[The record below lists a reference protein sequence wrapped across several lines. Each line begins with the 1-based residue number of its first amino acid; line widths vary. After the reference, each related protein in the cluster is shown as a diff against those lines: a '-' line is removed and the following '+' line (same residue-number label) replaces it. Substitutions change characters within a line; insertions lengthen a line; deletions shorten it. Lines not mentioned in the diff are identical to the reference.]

1 MLSYFIILYR
11 SKLQFQ
17 CMNVIAKKV
26 SLSPMIILF
35 FRDCLLIPQ
44 VKVFAE
50 KAKQV
55 RANTPQFL
63 PPLIFSRSK
72 LFPRGKLL
80 FLAAR

>member
-1 MLSYFIILYR
+1 MYLYYIILYYIYFIMLDR

-44 VKVFAE
+44 VKVF
-50 KAKQV
+50 
-55 RANTPQFL
+55 
-63 PPLIFSRSK
+63 
-72 LFPRGKLL
+72 G
-80 FLAAR
+80 

>member
-1 MLSYFIILYR
+1 MLSYFIILDR

-44 VKVFAE
+44 VKV
-50 KAKQV
+50 K
-55 RANTPQFL
+55 
-63 PPLIFSRSK
+63 
-72 LFPRGKLL
+72 G
-80 FLAAR
+80 